1 MYRMNKKV
9 IVPDF
14 SPRKHTPQAPI
25 VTVGATQ
32 SPGAF
37 PEKILISES
46 QKLPYVAPPPPPA
59 PVIRHVPPP
68 AAPKYVTLENTR
80 GTPLTTSAFS
90 GPTQNSASASFSPNL
105 ETFAGINAPYFA
117 TLADLPDIAQWSLYP
132 AISTINMA
140 GNNIINVNEIY
151 ASTINSYSTVTA
163 VLDLDGNNLTTAG
176 DELLFNGQPLATV
189 STATSSITG
198 WSLYPAISAILA
210 DNNAITGVT
219 DIQLSSINGSP
230 YLSSFNS
237 EFISTATSD
246 LNMSSFAVYT
256 SSILGLSSINGAA
269 YPPPIPSSQWIS
281 TAASDLNMSSFAL
294 YTSSILGLSS
304 INGAAY
310 PPPIPSSQWISTA
323 ASQLNMAN
331 FPITNVSS
339 INGAAFPGPV
349 ADVSQW
355 ANFPASS
362 TVQINDKYLSMT
374 TTTPGIAYL
383 DANINANLNVG
394 TLSNA
399 PLRPNA
405 NFYVGSMNIGSVVS
419 PLTNMNVE
427 SIGGITVN
435 SLTGVAITGGGGVA
449 ITGGGAVAVTGL
461 GGVAVSG
468 GGAVSVNGTG
478 GVSVVGSG
486 AVSVAAGG
494 VLVSGGGVA
503 VVAGGVNITAGG
515 LVVGAGELAVGAVG
529 LAGGGVGVYGSDLK
543 MTPVG
548 AIPSQIYT
556 NYIRSQSGTDTMQIT
571 NVSTINNAPYPPTAV
586 TVIPFSYNIY
596 VSNVSGSDTTGD
608 GKISNPYQTITK
620 AITVAGTIPELN
632 QVIINLA
639 CGNYK
644 ENLTISRAN
653 LYITGGATSLSTATY
668 INGSITIDTT
678 VSAQFVL
685 VGGLSSV
692 LVNNIIY
699 NNSVAKD
706 QSYVITD
713 CVITP
718 VAGVSAIVVTDTS
731 VGGNGSMTVQ
741 NSLIYMS
748 DTTAVTISNG
758 RISMINTQ
766 ITNNPVLANATV
778 SLLTTSG
785 SGGVNLFGCSVIQNS
800 TASTV
805 QPLINMTNNA
815 ATGAPML
822 INSCILQYTSAT
834 LDTGTG
840 AKCCIR
846 FSNSAAISGVS
857 VINNLLICEGAR
869 TTNGTPTQYL
879 AIQRTGAGTITL
891 SYGQNI
897 CGATANHLPATAAGL
912 TKTAY
917 VVLGN

>member
-151 ASTINSYSTVTA
+151 ASTINSYSTVSQ

-246 LNMSSFAVYT
+246 LNMTSFAVYT

-281 TAASDLNMSSFAL
+281 TAAS
-294 YTSSILGLSS
+294 
-304 INGAAY
+304 
-310 PPPIPSSQWISTA
+310 
-323 ASQLNMAN
+323 QLDMAN
-331 FPITNVSS
+331 FPIKNVSS

-503 VVAGGVNITAGG
+503 VVAGGVDITAGG

-548 AIPSQIYT
+548 PIQSQIYT

-571 NVSTINNAPYPPTAV
+571 NVSTINNAPYPPTAGGPV
-586 TVIPFSYNIY
+586 AFSYNIY
-596 VSNVSGSDTTGD
+596 VSNISGSDTTGD

-748 DTTAVTISNG
+748 DTTAVTISNA
-758 RISMINTQ
+758 RISMVNTQ
-766 ITNNPVLANATV
+766 ITNNPGLANATV
-778 SLLTTSG
+778 SLITTSG
-785 SGGVNLFGCSVIQNS
+785 TGGVNLFGCSVIQNS
-800 TASTV
+800 TSSTV

-846 FSNSAAISGVS
+846 FSNSAGISGVS

-869 TTNGTPTQYL
+869 TTNGSAGQYL
-879 AIQRTGAGTITL
+879 AIQRTGAGTIIL
-891 SYGQNI
+891 SYGQNL
-897 CGATANHLPATAAGL
+897 CGATANHLPAAGAGL

>member
-1 MYRMNKKV
+1 MNKKV

-151 ASTINSYSTVTA
+151 ASTINSYSTVSQ

-246 LNMSSFAVYT
+246 LNMTSFAVYT

-281 TAASDLNMSSFAL
+281 TAAS
-294 YTSSILGLSS
+294 
-304 INGAAY
+304 
-310 PPPIPSSQWISTA
+310 
-323 ASQLNMAN
+323 QLDMAN
-331 FPITNVSS
+331 FPIKNVSS

-503 VVAGGVNITAGG
+503 VVAGGVDITAGG

-548 AIPSQIYT
+548 PIQSQIYT

-571 NVSTINNAPYPPTAV
+571 NVSTINNAPYPPTAGGPV
-586 TVIPFSYNIY
+586 AFSYNIY
-596 VSNVSGSDTTGD
+596 VSNISGSDTTGD

-748 DTTAVTISNG
+748 DTTAVTISNA
-758 RISMINTQ
+758 RISMVNTQ
-766 ITNNPVLANATV
+766 ITNNPGLANATV
-778 SLLTTSG
+778 SLITTSG
-785 SGGVNLFGCSVIQNS
+785 TGGVNLFGCSVIQNS
-800 TASTV
+800 TSSTV

-846 FSNSAAISGVS
+846 FSNSAGISGVS

-869 TTNGTPTQYL
+869 TTNGSAGQYL
-879 AIQRTGAGTITL
+879 AIQRTGAGTIIL
-891 SYGQNI
+891 SYGQNL
-897 CGATANHLPATAAGL
+897 CGATANHLPAAGAGL

>member
-25 VTVGATQ
+25 VTTSQPQ
-32 SPGAF
+32 SIGVF

-105 ETFAGINAPYFA
+105 ETFVGINAPYFA

-151 ASTINSYSTVTA
+151 ASTINSYSTVSQ

-246 LNMSSFAVYT
+246 LNMTSFAVYT

-269 YPPPIPSSQWIS
+269 YPPP
-281 TAASDLNMSSFAL
+281 T
-294 YTSSILGLSS
+294 T
-304 INGAAY
+304 
-310 PPPIPSSQWISTA
+310 SSQWISTA
-323 ASQLNMAN
+323 ASQLDMAN

-339 INGAAFPGPV
+339 INGAAFPSPV

-427 SIGGITVN
+427 SIGGINVN

-503 VVAGGVNITAGG
+503 VVAGGVDITAGG

-548 AIPSQIYT
+548 PIQSQIYT

-571 NVSTINNAPYPPTAV
+571 NVSTINNAPYPPTAGGAV
-586 TVIPFSYNIY
+586 AFSYNIY
-596 VSNVSGSDTTGD
+596 VSNISGSDTIGD

-620 AITVAGTIPELN
+620 AIAVAGTIAETN

-639 CGNYK
+639 CGTYT

-653 LYITGGATSLSTATY
+653 LYITGGSTSLSTATV

-685 VGGLSSV
+685 IGGLSSV
-692 LVNNIIY
+692 QVNNIIY

-713 CVITP
+713 CLILP
-718 VAGVSAIVVTDTS
+718 GAGVSAIVVTDTS

-758 RISMINTQ
+758 RISMVNTQ
-766 ITNNPVLANATV
+766 ITNSPLLANATV
-778 SLLTTSG
+778 SMITTSG
-785 SGGVNLFGCSVIQNS
+785 TGGINLFGCSVIQNS

-815 ATGAPML
+815 ATGATMQ
-822 INSCILQYTSAT
+822 INASILQYTSAT

-846 FSNSAAISGVS
+846 FSNSAAISGVI

-869 TTNGTPTQYL
+869 QTNGSAGQYL
-879 AIQRTGAGTITL
+879 AIQRTGAGNITIN
-891 SYGQNI
+891 YGQNL
-897 CGATANHLPATAAGL
+897 CGATANHLPGNAAGL

-917 VVLGN
+917 IALGN

>member
-1 MYRMNKKV
+1 MKKKV

-25 VTVGATQ
+25 VTTSQPQ
-32 SPGAF
+32 SIGVF

-90 GPTQNSASASFSPNL
+90 GPTQNTAASASFSPNL

-132 AISTINMA
+132 AISTINVNDNDIFNA
-140 GNNIINVNEIY
+140 RIIG
-151 ASTINSYSTVTA
+151 ASTIGTYLIGAVSTVTA

-176 DELLFNGQPLATV
+176 NELLFNGQPLATV

-198 WSLYPAISAILA
+198 WSLYPAISTILA

-269 YPPPIPSSQWIS
+269 YPPP
-281 TAASDLNMSSFAL
+281 T
-294 YTSSILGLSS
+294 
-304 INGAAY
+304 
-310 PPPIPSSQWISTA
+310 PSSQWISTA
-323 ASQLNMAN
+323 ASQLDMAN

-405 NFYVGSMNIGSVVS
+405 NFYVGSMNIGSLAS

-427 SIGGITVN
+427 SIGGINLN

-503 VVAGGVNITAGG
+503 VVAGGVDITAGG
-515 LVVGAGELAVGAVG
+515 LVVGAGELAIGAVG

-556 NYIRSQSGTDTMQIT
+556 DYIRSQSGTDTMQIT
-571 NVSTINNAPYPPTAV
+571 NVSTI
-586 TVIPFSYNIY
+586 
-596 VSNVSGSDTTGD
+596 
-608 GKISNPYQTITK
+608 
-620 AITVAGTIPELN
+620 
-632 QVIINLA
+632 
-639 CGNYK
+639 
-644 ENLTISRAN
+644 
-653 LYITGGATSLSTATY
+653 
-668 INGSITIDTT
+668 
-678 VSAQFVL
+678 
-685 VGGLSSV
+685 
-692 LVNNIIY
+692 
-699 NNSVAKD
+699 
-706 QSYVITD
+706 
-713 CVITP
+713 
-718 VAGVSAIVVTDTS
+718 
-731 VGGNGSMTVQ
+731 
-741 NSLIYMS
+741 
-748 DTTAVTISNG
+748 
-758 RISMINTQ
+758 
-766 ITNNPVLANATV
+766 
-778 SLLTTSG
+778 
-785 SGGVNLFGCSVIQNS
+785 
-800 TASTV
+800 
-805 QPLINMTNNA
+805 
-815 ATGAPML
+815 
-822 INSCILQYTSAT
+822 
-834 LDTGTG
+834 
-840 AKCCIR
+840 
-846 FSNSAAISGVS
+846 
-857 VINNLLICEGAR
+857 IC
-869 TTNGTPTQYL
+869 
-879 AIQRTGAGTITL
+879 
-891 SYGQNI
+891 
-897 CGATANHLPATAAGL
+897 
-912 TKTAY
+912 
-917 VVLGN
+917 

>member
-1 MYRMNKKV
+1 MNKKV

-25 VTVGATQ
+25 VTTSQPQ
-32 SPGAF
+32 SIGVF

-105 ETFAGINAPYFA
+105 ETFVGINAPYFA

-151 ASTINSYSTVTA
+151 ASTINSYSTVSQ

-246 LNMSSFAVYT
+246 LNMTSFAVYT

-281 TAASDLNMSSFAL
+281 TAAS
-294 YTSSILGLSS
+294 
-304 INGAAY
+304 
-310 PPPIPSSQWISTA
+310 
-323 ASQLNMAN
+323 QLDMAN

-339 INGAAFPGPV
+339 INGAAFPSPV

-427 SIGGITVN
+427 SIGGINVN

-503 VVAGGVNITAGG
+503 VVAGGVDITAGG

-548 AIPSQIYT
+548 PIQSQIYT
-556 NYIRSQSGTDTMQIT
+556 DYIRSQSGTDTMQIT
-571 NVSTINNAPYPPTAV
+571 NVSTINNAPYPPTAGGAV
-586 TVIPFSYNIY
+586 AFSYNIY
-596 VSNVSGSDTTGD
+596 VSNISGSDTIGD

-620 AITVAGTIPELN
+620 AIAVAGTIAETN

-639 CGNYK
+639 CGTYT

-653 LYITGGATSLSTATY
+653 LYITGGSTSLSTATV

-685 VGGLSSV
+685 IGGLSSV
-692 LVNNIIY
+692 QVNNIIY

-713 CVITP
+713 CLILP
-718 VAGVSAIVVTDTS
+718 GAGVSAIVVTDTS

-758 RISMINTQ
+758 RISMVNTQ
-766 ITNNPVLANATV
+766 ITNSPLLANATV
-778 SLLTTSG
+778 SMITTSG
-785 SGGVNLFGCSVIQNS
+785 TGGINLFGCSVIQNS

-815 ATGAPML
+815 ATGATMQ
-822 INSCILQYTSAT
+822 INASILQYTSAT

-846 FSNSAAISGVS
+846 FSNSATISGVI

-869 TTNGTPTQYL
+869 QTNGSAGQYL
-879 AIQRTGAGTITL
+879 AIQRTGAGNITIN
-891 SYGQNI
+891 YGQNL
-897 CGATANHLPATAAGL
+897 CGATANHLPGNAAGL

-917 VVLGN
+917 IALGN